1 MGEDFF
7 STIKGKVNKKVA
19 NKIASKIQEKVES
32 MAHDRSAK
40 KQLTEDMSKSGVS
53 LKATLKNDS
62 KVSLGKGAAT
72 EKAK

>member
-1 MGEDFF
+1 
-7 STIKGKVNKKVA
+7 
-19 NKIASKIQEKVES
+19 